1 MYGSFLTSQMGG
13 VQAVQEPRKKNI
25 GTLEVV
31 FGKILSR
38 CNRKMFSKILLSNLN
53 VAIFAL
59 MWRIFE
65 FQWITDV
72 IVNSIYSFVWVWRKC
87 SQSHESSQGTV
98 NGVRYWEAR
107 PRAHFFSAKDA
118 PTDMPAPPVMV
129 LLMLTRIASNPRCGH
144 FCPSLFI
151 IFQKV
156 QLCITKLCTV
166 AVNHPEGRG
175 CFQNQLSILKSI
187 GSIMVYKT
195 TECSKNTEQ
204 VWYMSGEE
212 MGRPCVF
219 CYWVGRKI

>member
-1 MYGSFLTSQMGG
+1 MSTYVWIFFDVTNGRGTTRTS
-13 VQAVQEPRKKNI
+13 VQEPWKKNI

-59 MWRIFE
+59 MWRIFG

-72 IVNSIYSFVWVWRKC
+72 IVNSIYSVVWVWRKC

-98 NGVRYWEAR
+98 NGVIYWEAR
-107 PRAHFFSAKDA
+107 PRAHFFSPKDA

-129 LLMLTRIASNPRCGH
+129 LLMLTRIASNPRCVH

-151 IFQKV
+151 IVQKV
-156 QLCITKLCTV
+156 QLCITKYTIRTPLTQKAEV
-166 AVNHPEGRG
+166 
-175 CFQNQLSILKSI
+175 
-187 GSIMVYKT
+187 
-195 TECSKNTEQ
+195 
-204 VWYMSGEE
+204 
-212 MGRPCVF
+212 VF
-219 CYWVGRKI
+219 RINCL